1 MTDHSLRDL
10 RVSNPQAT
18 APEAAAPDAPKV
30 EFPCDYPIKVVGD
43 AAPDFEA
50 IVVEVIEEHAP
61 GIDRRTINAVD
72 SRNGKFRSVRVTITA
87 TGQDQLQALFA
98 SLKATGRV
106 HMVL

>member
-1 MTDHSLRDL
+1 MTDKSLRDL
-10 RVSNPQAT
+10 RVSDPQPT
-18 APEAAAPDAPKV
+18 TSGAPRV

-50 IVVEVIEEHAP
+50 TVVEVIEEHAP
-61 GIDRRTINAVD
+61 GLDRRTVNAVD
-72 SRNGKFRSVRVTITA
+72 SRNGKFRSVRVSITA
-87 TGQDQLQALFA
+87 TGHDQLQALFA

>member
-1 MTDHSLRDL
+1 MTDKSLRDL
-10 RVSNPQAT
+10 RVSDSQSSPG
-18 APEAAAPDAPKV
+18 APKV

-50 IVVEVIEEHAP
+50 TVVKIIEQHAP
-61 GIDRRTINAVD
+61 GLDRRTVNAVD

-87 TGQDQLQALFA
+87 TGQEQLQALFA

>member
-1 MTDHSLRDL
+1 MTDKSLRDL
-10 RVSNPQAT
+10 RVPDPQPAS
-18 APEAAAPDAPKV
+18 PEAAAPDAPRV
-30 EFPCDYPIKVVGD
+30 EFPCDYPIKIVGD

-50 IVVEVIEEHAP
+50 TVVEVIETHAP
-61 GIDRRTINAVD
+61 GLDRRTVNAVD

-87 TGQDQLQALFA
+87 TGHEQLQALFA